1 MSARYDLD
9 CGLMIQ
15 GLAIPVTMTA
25 LGDPSGRTGRTG
37 RTERTGSAE
46 RTGRVVT
53 RTGTHVTCGSRDWCV
68 PSGIGFRVTCTSG
81 FPGD

>member
-37 RTERTGSAE
+37 RTERTGRAE

-53 RTGTHVTCGSRDWCV
+53 
-68 PSGIGFRVTCTSG
+68 
-81 FPGD
+81 